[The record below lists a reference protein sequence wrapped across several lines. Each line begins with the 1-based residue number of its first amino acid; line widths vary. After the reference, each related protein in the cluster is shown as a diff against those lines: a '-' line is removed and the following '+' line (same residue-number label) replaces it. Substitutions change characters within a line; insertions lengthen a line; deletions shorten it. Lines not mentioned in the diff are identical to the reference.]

1 MNRILIKKSSM
12 SLRKKTLIGIG
23 LAIAF
28 VAFIFIRGA
37 MINENDLAIDFA
49 NKLQG
54 PSLSHIF
61 GTDQTGRDM
70 YLRTIKGLATSI
82 KIGFLGSLSALLVA
96 SVFALFLSFGNK
108 YLDKVINFIIDL
120 SLSIPHMMVLILV
133 AIAAGRGLRGVIL
146 GIGLTHWTGLT
157 RLLRGEI
164 LALKDENYIKISRA
178 MGKSRLYIF
187 KNHILPEI
195 FPQMLVGLI
204 LLFPHAI
211 LHESAISFLGFGLSL
226 SSPSIGIILSES
238 MKYLI
243 GGSWHLAFFP
253 GLLLCFLVFAI
264 NRLGEDIKHLLDPYS
279 YHR

>member
-1 MNRILIKKSSM
+1 MNRKLIGKSPM
-12 SLRKKTLIGIG
+12 SLRKKTLIEIG
-23 LAIAF
+23 LAILF

-37 MINENDLAIDFA
+37 MINEGDLSIDFA

-82 KIGFLGSLSALLVA
+82 QIGFLGSLSALLVA

-164 LALKDENYIKISRA
+164 LALKDENYIKIS
-178 MGKSRLYIF
+178 I
-187 KNHILPEI
+187 
-195 FPQMLVGLI
+195 
-204 LLFPHAI
+204 
-211 LHESAISFLGFGLSL
+211 
-226 SSPSIGIILSES
+226 
-238 MKYLI
+238 
-243 GGSWHLAFFP
+243 
-253 GLLLCFLVFAI
+253 
-264 NRLGEDIKHLLDPYS
+264 
-279 YHR
+279 